1 MIFIHIIWERFLLF
15 ENAPQ
20 SQAIFMVFSN
30 QTEDKHPDFGFK
42 RFLKCDSTGSS
53 QQGEGISWYQ

>member
-20 SQAIFMVFSN
+20 SQAILMVFSN
-30 QTEDKHPDFGFK
+30 QTKDKHHDFGFK
-42 RFLKCDSTGSS
+42 SFSKGDSALH
-53 QQGEGISWYQ
+53 W